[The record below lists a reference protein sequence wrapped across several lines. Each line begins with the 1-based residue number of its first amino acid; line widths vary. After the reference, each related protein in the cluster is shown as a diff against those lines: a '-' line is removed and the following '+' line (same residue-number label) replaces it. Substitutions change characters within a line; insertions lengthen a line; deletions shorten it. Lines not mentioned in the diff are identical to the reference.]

1 MSDRLIFLDIDG
13 VLWTYRHAEWLTN
26 HGKSRRHGLFPCL
39 DPACVQRFNR
49 LVAETGALVVVS
61 STWRKMRPLD
71 VLKKELSAQGVRA
84 RIVGAT
90 PDLNAGPRG
99 VSDPIA
105 FRGDEI
111 AAWLATHQTPSAF
124 AIIDDDADMGAL
136 LPRLVQTTIE
146 DGLCDEHCVRVRALL
161 LEQEAAA

>member
-1 MSDRLIFLDIDG
+1 VSDRLIFLDIDG

-26 HGKSRRHGLFPCL
+26 HGKSRRVGLFPAL

-49 LVAETGALVVVS
+49 LVAETGALVVIS
-61 STWRKMRPLD
+61 STWRKMRKLE
-71 VLKKELSAQGVRA
+71 VLYANLAEQGVQA
-84 RIVGAT
+84 RFVGAT
-90 PDLNAGPRG
+90 PDLNASSRNAG
-99 VSDPIA
+99 DPIA

-111 AAWLATHQTPSAF
+111 AAWLATHQAPSSF

-136 LPRLVQTTIE
+136 LPRLVQTTID